1 MDIGRS
7 FSAPFKDPKWVQK
20 VGLGGLWGL
29 LVVTAPAQTAYQ
41 MDYIKSVANGDETLP
56 EWSDFGGLWVRG
68 FLAGLGYLIYML
80 PAVVLGFISFV
91 PLVLAS
97 MSGDSDAAAAAGLGS
112 MCLFGGIAMIWVIVV
127 SIFAL
132 AGITN
137 YAMTGRFGAMFAFGE
152 IMTKIKTP
160 GYWAAWGMNMVVY
173 FVAGTIVSMLS
184 ATGVGSILATW
195 VYFPAYLIGG
205 HLIGQWAAS
214 AYATQGLA
222 PAAPT
227 GYPAPAAP
235 VAPPAPVAPVAPPA
249 PVAPV
254 VPAAP
259 AAPAAAPPAPVQ
271 PAAPVMAPPP
281 PPPAPVA
288 PPAAPV
294 AFEAPAPVAPPAESA
309 PVVQEPVAEEP
320 APVAPAVEAPA
331 PAEPAP
337 AVEPPAEPAQEA
349 DTQE

>member
-29 LVVTAPAQTAYQ
+29 LVVTSPAQTAYQ
-41 MDYIKSVANGDETLP
+41 MDYIKSVANGDESLP

-68 FLAGLGYLIYML
+68 FLAGLGYFIYML
-80 PAVVLGFISFV
+80 PAVVIGFISFV

-112 MCLFGGIAMIWVIVV
+112 MCLLGGIAMLWIVGV

-137 YAMTGRFGAMFAFGE
+137 YAMTGRFGSMFAFGE

-160 GYWAAWGMNMVVY
+160 GYWAAWGMNIVVY

-235 VAPPAPVAPVAPPA
+235 VAPPAPVAPSVPAA
-249 PVAPV
+249 PV
-254 VPAAP
+254 AP
-259 AAPAAAPPAPVQ
+259 AAPAQNP
-271 PAAPVMAPPP
+271 APVMAPPP

-294 AFEAPAPVAPPAESA
+294 AWEAPAPE
-309 PVVQEPVAEEP
+309 
-320 APVAPAVEAPA
+320 APAVEAPA
-331 PAEPAP
+331 PAAPVIEAPVPAEPAP
-337 AVEPPAEPAQEA
+337 AAEAPAPAEAAPAEEA
-349 DTQE
+349 PAEVAKDPEDQD